1 VNGVKGTVQVSGHLL
16 ILFHDPVV
24 EVLLC
29 RLSIMLPRFISHCLH
44 LLLSHPI
51 AKVVKTIMLYAI
63 AIFEHFKIKIMRI

>member
-1 VNGVKGTVQVSGHLL
+1 MNGAKGTVRVSVHLL

-29 RLSIMLPRFISHCLH
+29 RLSIMFSRFISHCLH

-51 AKVVKTIMLYAI
+51 AKVVKTIMLYVI
-63 AIFEHFKIKIMRI
+63 VVFEHFKIKIMEI